1 MKVEQKN
8 KKELSFENTYA
19 FRLENGIGFI
29 SEDDSY
35 FVMWWNRD
43 NCPTLHKIV
52 EPNTCPT
59 LKECLVESLVM
70 EKEDDILEVY
80 GENDFELVLKEL

>member
-43 NCPTLHKIV
+43 NCPNLIKIIKS
-52 EPNTCPT
+52 NKDST
-59 LKECLVESLVM
+59 LKECLVESL
-70 EKEDDILEVY
+70 ILKTDEAIIEVY
-80 GENDFELVLKEL
+80 GENDFELVLREL